1 MIHTIRRIVALPF
14 DLIRMGVRVFFSFQ
28 LLRWCLLPWAVGGVV
43 SALSLGT
50 LVYHSGEIASLFGLD
65 PSGIVGGVVSL
76 LGVGFGAILAALL
89 GYLAALVA
97 GGFFFDFL
105 IEEYLAAGQHPY
117 RPNLSTTARFR
128 QVIAGWCEDLAL
140 LGALAFV
147 TIVAT
152 ISSIF
157 PPLAIISVIL
167 GASILGFEMIDK
179 PLAILGARVPE
190 RIKAARDHPVETI
203 SLGLLG
209 MTVAVI
215 PLLNLVTLPLFY
227 LVATQR
233 VIQWQRSATS

>member
-1 MIHTIRRIVALPF
+1 M
-14 DLIRMGVRVFFSFQ
+14 
-28 LLRWCLLPWAVGGVV
+28 
-43 SALSLGT
+43 
-50 LVYHSGEIASLFGLD
+50 
-65 PSGIVGGVVSL
+65 
-76 LGVGFGAILAALL
+76 
-89 GYLAALVA
+89 
-97 GGFFFDFL
+97 
-105 IEEYLAAGQHPY
+105 
-117 RPNLSTTARFR
+117 
-128 QVIAGWCEDLAL
+128 
-140 LGALAFV
+140 

-190 RIKAARDHPVETI
+190 RIKAAGDHPVETI

-233 VIQWQRSATS
+233 VIPWQRSATS